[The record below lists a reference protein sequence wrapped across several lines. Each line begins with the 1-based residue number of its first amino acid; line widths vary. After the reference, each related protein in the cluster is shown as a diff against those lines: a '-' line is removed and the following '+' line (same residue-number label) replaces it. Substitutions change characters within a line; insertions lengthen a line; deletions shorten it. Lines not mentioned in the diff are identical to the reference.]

1 MHQSQIQI
9 SILIISLSS
18 ITPNRWKVQ
27 EKVEYLLQIQ
37 ELNDQYKD
45 ELFMTIR
52 KNPEL
57 RKILKK
63 ITILLQYLTLF
74 SWFFLI
80 LAVISLFFYTKKTA
94 LILFGLTSII
104 HIIFAPLAL
113 VALKKQNRYLLFS
126 FCLVNLVWLTSITFA
141 FFYFLFIGKL
151 YPIGCYHLHFIFISS
166 LFHLH
171 FILISSNFIL
181 ISSNFIKFHLH
192 FIFISSLFHQILSL
206 FHLHFTKFHQI
217 LSYFILFHPHLADS
231 HDESKIQFNKE
242 IVVHV
247 GFAFYYPIAFFTT
260 FYCMKMFKMLIES
273 VKELN
278 MLITAKVQPT
288 KTETVPKGDT
298 KL

>member
-1 MHQSQIQI
+1 M
-9 SILIISLSS
+9 
-18 ITPNRWKVQ
+18 Q

-151 YPIGCYHLHFIFISS
+151 YPIYNYYHPYFIFISFLFHQTS
-166 LFHLH
+166 SSFHLH
-171 FILISSNFIL
+171 FILISSSFHLHFILISSSFHQISSSFHPYFIKFYLISFYFTKFHPHFIKFHL
-181 ISSNFIKFHLH
+181 ISSNFI
-192 FIFISSLFHQILSL
+192 
-206 FHLHFTKFHQI
+206 
-217 LSYFILFHPHLADS
+217 
-231 HDESKIQFNKE
+231 
-242 IVVHV
+242 
-247 GFAFYYPIAFFTT
+247 
-260 FYCMKMFKMLIES
+260 LI
-273 VKELN
+273 
-278 MLITAKVQPT
+278 
-288 KTETVPKGDT
+288 
-298 KL
+298 